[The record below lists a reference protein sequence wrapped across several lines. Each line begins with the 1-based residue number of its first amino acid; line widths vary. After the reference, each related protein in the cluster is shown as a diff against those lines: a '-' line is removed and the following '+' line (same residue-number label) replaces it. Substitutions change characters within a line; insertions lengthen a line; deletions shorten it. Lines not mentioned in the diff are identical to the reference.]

1 VSKTKP
7 KDANKGMVFP
17 GVQKSTWTFDTVAGE
32 YYFHRFYDFQPD
44 LNTSNPMVL
53 AEIRKVMGFWLE
65 LGVSGFRM
73 DAIPFVIQRKGA
85 DIRPLEQS

>member
-1 VSKTKP
+1 
-7 KDANKGMVFP
+7 
-17 GVQKSTWTFDTVAGE
+17 
-32 YYFHRFYDFQPD
+32 
-44 LNTSNPMVL
+44 
-53 AEIRKVMGFWLE
+53 VMGFWLE